1 MNGLQRAAGYFG
13 RGIFRVEFAFKL
25 RGWYKLAA
33 SNLTQLIGN
42 AAEPTAAQKILKGT
56 ASMARIKERTFGQV
70 LRDRR
75 RQLDLTQEEVARRI
89 KTSTPYIGH
98 LESAK
103 RHPSD
108 KIVTRLAEV
117 LGLDR
122 RELFFLANPRA
133 QALLNPEPESD
144 AKSAWEEFRKDDQI
158 RRIHNIS
165 SDEMEMLARVAL
177 LGEVRSPR
185 DFIYILNTVRH
196 AVGR

>member
-1 MNGLQRAAGYFG
+1 
-13 RGIFRVEFAFKL
+13 
-25 RGWYKLAA
+25 
-33 SNLTQLIGN
+33 
-42 AAEPTAAQKILKGT
+42 
-56 ASMARIKERTFGQV
+56 MARTKERSFGQV

-89 KTSTPYIGH
+89 KTSTPYVGH

-133 QALLNPEPESD
+133 QALLTPEVESP
-144 AKSAWEEFRKDDQI
+144 AESAWEDFRKNDQL
-158 RRIHNIS
+158 RRVHSIT
-165 SDEMEMLARVAL
+165 SDEMEML
-177 LGEVRSPR
+177 S
-185 DFIYILNTVRH
+185 
-196 AVGR
+196 

>member
-1 MNGLQRAAGYFG
+1 MSRF
-13 RGIFRVEFAFKL
+13 
-25 RGWYKLAA
+25 
-33 SNLTQLIGN
+33 
-42 AAEPTAAQKILKGT
+42 
-56 ASMARIKERTFGQV
+56 KERSFGNV
-70 LRDRR
+70 LRERR
-75 RQLDLTQEEVARRI
+75 RQLDLTQEEVAHRI

-98 LESAK
+98 LESGK

-117 LGLDR
+117 LGLGR

-133 QALLNPEPESD
+133 QAILSPEPETDS
-144 AKSAWEEFRKDDQI
+144 KSAWEDFRKDDQL

-165 SDEMEMLARVAL
+165 GDEMEMLSRVAL
-177 LGEVRSPR
+177 LGDVKSPR